1 MAKGNLFL
9 GSARGSVGDVTFSV
23 NKGQQ
28 VTKRRNREPNN
39 PRTFAQ
45 MKQRARFAYLSKF
58 FSKATQQFFKMAFE
72 DRRSNESDYNA
83 FMRHNLKNVPYAT
96 KVMVDNPNTPWFGH
110 FLMTKGSLSP
120 LDQFIK
126 VTLAGNMEMVFQYA
140 SEDITLGQLSA
151 SIIEDTTLLPNDIIT
166 IAFIKGAPT
175 STPVE
180 TLEEAISNEALSFD
194 NGIAP
199 AWKMIQ
205 FRLNTSDTTPITELG
220 FNVASAEGQ
229 YSPALNGNGSS
240 VCGAVM
246 VASRNTKGGLKVS
259 DSHIITNG
267 DLDEAIAVGLSA
279 DWADFCAS
287 SWQANEE
294 AILQGALLAPVRV
307 TPSEGNLVNATIPML
322 PSDADSITLS
332 LSKPISNSVVPNE
345 GDEIGHIVYRISQD
359 SEWLT
364 TPLLVKTVGS
374 SIYAVAK
381 HEESEEFEITLDRNV
396 SAAVLLNGAPY
407 EAKEVYLEKVL
418 LTD

>member
-9 GSARGSVGDVTFSV
+9 GGARGSVGDVTLSV

-28 VTKRRNREPNN
+28 VTRRRNRQPNN

-110 FLMTKGSLSP
+110 FLMTKGSLSS
-120 LDQFIK
+120 LDSLISIY
-126 VTLAGNMEMVFQYA
+126 LNGNLDMVYTYA
-140 SEDITLGQLSA
+140 TEAITVGMLSA
-151 SIIEDTTLLPNDIIT
+151 SILEDTTLLPNDIIT
-166 IAFIKGAPT
+166 IAHIKGAPT

-205 FRLNTSDTTPITELG
+205 FRLNASDTTPITDLG
-220 FNVASAEGQ
+220 FGVAQVGEQ
-229 YSPALNGNGSS
+229 YHPYVKGNDSS
-240 VCGAVM
+240 VSGGVI

-267 DLDEAIAVGLSA
+267 DLDNAIAVGLSP
-279 DWADFCAS
+279 DWADYCAS
-287 SWQANEE
+287 TWKAAEE
-294 AILQGALLAPVRV
+294 AILQGALLAPAREVPIDNYV
-307 TPSEGNLVNATIPML
+307 ASTIPSL
-322 PSDADSITLS
+322 PTNEDQIAVLFAKNVTRGAISTGVEVGHVEYKNSTGEPGTLPLHIASVGTSIIVSDENGIYTAEIVKGANSALFVVE
-332 LSKPISNSVVPNE
+332 NSVSE
-345 GDEIGHIVYRISQD
+345 TSKIVFD
-359 SEWLT
+359 N
-364 TPLLVKTVGS
+364 
-374 SIYAVAK
+374 A
-381 HEESEEFEITLDRNV
+381 EFFE
-396 SAAVLLNGAPY
+396 
-407 EAKEVYLEKVL
+407 
-418 LTD
+418 

>member
-9 GSARGSVGDVTFSV
+9 GGARGSVGDVTLSV

-28 VTKRRNREPNN
+28 VTRRRNRQPNN

-110 FLMTKGSLSP
+110 FLMTKGSLSS
-120 LDQFIK
+120 LDSLISIH
-126 VTLAGNMEMVFQYA
+126 LNGNLDMVYTYPTEA
-140 SEDITLGQLSA
+140 ITVGMLSA
-151 SIIEDTTLLPNDIIT
+151 SILEDTTLLPNDIIT
-166 IAFIKGAPT
+166 IAHIKGAQT

-199 AWKMIQ
+199 AWTFIQ
-205 FRLNTSDTTPITELG
+205 FRLNTSDTTPITDLG
-220 FNVASAEGQ
+220 FGTALVGEQ
-229 YSPALNGNGSS
+229 YHPYIKGNDSS
-240 VCGAVM
+240 VSGGVI

-267 DLDEAIAVGLSA
+267 DLDNAIAVGLSPE
-279 DWADFCAS
+279 WADFCAS
-287 SWQANEE
+287 NWQATEE
-294 AILQGALLAPVRV
+294 AILQGALLAPGREPEPEPTNIVSSTNPVLPSSSTEISIGLTKAVGTEAKPEVGAKVGTINGMDLTVSSVGSGISLVVADTQLAIDLVRES
-307 TPSEGNLVNATIPML
+307 TSAALRNVNAVEVK
-322 PSDADSITLS
+322 S
-332 LSKPISNSVVPNE
+332 LV
-345 GDEIGHIVYRISQD
+345 
-359 SEWLT
+359 
-364 TPLLVKTVGS
+364 
-374 SIYAVAK
+374 IYDM
-381 HEESEEFEITLDRNV
+381 FD
-396 SAAVLLNGAPY
+396 
-407 EAKEVYLEKVL
+407 
-418 LTD
+418 

>member
-39 PRTFAQ
+39 PRTFSQ

-126 VTLAGNMEMVFQYA
+126 VTLSGNMEMVFQYA

-166 IAFIKGAPT
+166 IAFIKGAPS

-180 TLEEAISNEALSFD
+180 NLEEAISNEALSFD

-205 FRLNTSDTTPITELG
+205 FRLNTSDTTPITQLG
-220 FNVASAEGQ
+220 FNVASVGGQ
-229 YSPALNGNGSS
+229 FAPALNGNGSS

-294 AILQGALLAPVRV
+294 AILQGALLAPARV
-307 TPSEGNLVNATIPML
+307 QPTTENLIDGITPVL
-322 PSDADSITLS
+322 PSDSDSFSIILT
-332 LSKPISNSVVPNE
+332 KPISLNKNPEVGSVV
-345 GDEIGHIVYRISQD
+345 GKVVISSGEHAGEHD
-359 SEWLT
+359 LRVT
-364 TPLLVKTVGS
+364 NVGS
-374 SIYAVAK
+374 SINVDWYIDNPDAPFLSMALNRGALLQNVANDASY
-381 HEESEEFEITLDRNV
+381 EVSEL
-396 SAAVLLNGAPY
+396 
-407 EAKEVYLEKVL
+407 YLSPVL

>member
-23 NKGQQ
+23 NKGNQ
-28 VTKRRNREPNN
+28 VTKRRNRQPNN
-39 PRTFAQ
+39 PRTFSQ

-72 DRRSNESDYNA
+72 DKRSNESDYNA
-83 FMRHNLKNVPYAT
+83 FMRHNLNNVPFAT

-120 LDQFIK
+120 LDGFIK
-126 VTLAGNMEMVFQYA
+126 VTLTGNMEMVFQYA
-140 SEDITLGQLSA
+140 SEGITLGQLSA

-175 STPVE
+175 STPIQS
-180 TLEEAISNEALSFD
+180 LEEAISNEALSFD

-199 AWKMIQ
+199 AWKLIQ

-220 FNVASAEGQ
+220 FNVASVGGQ
-229 YSPALNGNGSS
+229 YAPSINGNGSS

-246 VASRNTKGGLKVS
+246 AASRNTKGGLKVS

-294 AILQGALLAPVRV
+294 AILQGALLAPAREEEQGIKSM
-307 TPSEGNLVNATIPML
+307 TFGL
-322 PSDADSITLS
+322 
-332 LSKPISNSVVPNE
+332 PISCYGIPEGSYITMKKPVTIEEVVAHLKVIDTADNQWN
-345 GDEIGHIVYRISQD
+345 VR
-359 SEWLT
+359 
-364 TPLLVKTVGS
+364 S
-374 SIYAVAK
+374 SSGGY
-381 HEESEEFEITLDRNV
+381 
-396 SAAVLLNGAPY
+396 Y
-407 EAKEVYLEKVL
+407 
-418 LTD
+418 LTDGTDDFNPITVQEDKILVGTVAMEVGPTYASFVWA

>member
-9 GSARGSVGDVTFSV
+9 GGARGSVGDVTLSV

-28 VTKRRNREPNN
+28 VTRRRNRQPNN

-126 VTLAGNMEMVFQYA
+126 VTLTGNMEMVFQYA

-166 IAFIKGAPT
+166 IAFIKGAPS
-175 STPVE
+175 STPIE
-180 TLEEAISNEALSFD
+180 NLEEAISNEALSFD

-199 AWKMIQ
+199 AWTFIQ
-205 FRLNTSDTTPITELG
+205 FRLNTSDTTPITQLG
-220 FNVASAEGQ
+220 FNVASVGGQ
-229 YSPALNGNGSS
+229 YAPALNGNGSS

-287 SWQANEE
+287 TWQANEE
-294 AILQGALLAPVRV
+294 AILQGALLAAARPEPGPTNIVASV
-307 TPSEGNLVNATIPML
+307 EPSL
-322 PSDADSITLS
+322 PSSESEINITLTKAVGVEADPAVGTVCGS
-332 LSKPISNSVVPNE
+332 VNGSN
-345 GDEIGHIVYRISQD
+345 
-359 SEWLT
+359 
-364 TPLLVKTVGS
+364 LLVQTSGSGIVLNAEGLNVTISLNRESTEATLSNTGETVE
-374 SIYAVAK
+374 SIVIYDMFA
-381 HEESEEFEITLDRNV
+381 
-396 SAAVLLNGAPY
+396 
-407 EAKEVYLEKVL
+407 
-418 LTD
+418 

>member
-39 PRTFAQ
+39 PRTFSQ

-96 KVMVDNPNTPWFGH
+96 KAMADNPSTPWFGH

-120 LDQFIK
+120 LDQFVK
-126 VTLAGNMEMVFQYA
+126 VTLSGNMEMVLQYA
-140 SEDITLGQLSA
+140 NEDITMGQLSA

-166 IAFIKGAPT
+166 IAFIKGAPS

-180 TLEEAISNEALSFD
+180 NLEEAISNEALSYD

-199 AWKMIQ
+199 AWTFIQ
-205 FRLNTSDTTPITELG
+205 FRLNTSDTTPITQLG
-220 FNVASAEGQ
+220 FNVASVGGQ
-229 YSPALNGNGSS
+229 YAPALNGNGSS

-246 VASRNTKGGLKVS
+246 VASRKTKGGLKVS

-287 SWQANEE
+287 TWQANEE
-294 AILQGALLAPVRV
+294 AILQGALLAPARPEPEPTNIVAS
-307 TPSEGNLVNATIPML
+307 TNPAL
-322 PSDADSITLS
+322 PSTSTQISLGLTKAIGQDANPEEGTTAGSINGLDLVVSSVGSGIDLEVKNTRLSIS
-332 LSKPISNSVVPNE
+332 LSRDSTVAMLSNVAGEVVKS
-345 GDEIGHIVYRISQD
+345 IV
-359 SEWLT
+359 
-364 TPLLVKTVGS
+364 
-374 SIYAVAK
+374 IYDM
-381 HEESEEFEITLDRNV
+381 FD
-396 SAAVLLNGAPY
+396 
-407 EAKEVYLEKVL
+407 
-418 LTD
+418 

>member
-9 GSARGSVGDVTFSV
+9 GGARGSVGDVTLSV

-28 VTKRRNREPNN
+28 VTRRRNRQPNN

-83 FMRHNLKNVPYAT
+83 FMRHNLNNVPYAT

-110 FLMTKGSLSP
+110 FLMTKGSLST

-126 VTLAGNMEMVFQYA
+126 VTDTGRMEMVFQYA
-140 SEDITLGQLSA
+140 NEVITLGQLSA

-175 STPVE
+175 STPIE
-180 TLEEAISNEALSFD
+180 TLEEAISNQALSFD

-199 AWKMIQ
+199 AWQMIQ

-220 FNVASAEGQ
+220 FSVGYISGQ
-229 YSPALNGNGSS
+229 YYPELQGNGSS

-267 DLDEAIAVGLSA
+267 DLDNAIAVGLSA

-307 TPSEGNLVNATIPML
+307 QPSTGNLVASTSPSLPSNADRIAVVLAKPISLTKIPSEGDV
-322 PSDADSITLS
+322 
-332 LSKPISNSVVPNE
+332 
-345 GDEIGHIVYRISQD
+345 IGKFYTVDGSEYDIIV
-359 SEWLT
+359 ET
-364 TPLLVKTVGS
+364 AGS
-374 SIYAVAK
+374 SIMATVY
-381 HEESEEFEITLDRNV
+381 EDPENPESPLLAGIELTRGNKYQSLSNDASVNVKEIFLE
-396 SAAVLLNGAPY
+396 SVLLA
-407 EAKEVYLEKVL
+407 
-418 LTD
+418 D

>member
-23 NKGQQ
+23 NKGNQ
-28 VTKRRNREPNN
+28 VTKRRNRQPNN
-39 PRTFAQ
+39 PRTFSQ

-120 LDQFIK
+120 LDQFVK
-126 VTLAGNMEMVFQYA
+126 VTLSGNMEMVFQYA
-140 SEDITLGQLSA
+140 SEGITLGQLSA

-166 IAFIKGAPT
+166 IAFIKGTPS
-175 STPVE
+175 STPIQN
-180 TLEEAISNEALSFD
+180 LEEAISNEALSFD

-199 AWKMIQ
+199 AWKLIQ

-220 FNVASAEGQ
+220 FNVASVGGQ
-229 YSPALNGNGSS
+229 YAPAINGTGSS

-246 VASRNTKGGLKVS
+246 VASRKTKGGLKVS

-287 SWQANEE
+287 TWQANEE
-294 AILQGALLAPVRV
+294 AILQGALLAPAREPEPIANIVASV
-307 TPSEGNLVNATIPML
+307 EPSL
-322 PSDADSITLS
+322 PSSADEINITLTKNVSLDADLAVGTICGSVNGKNLLVQNSGSGITLIVEG
-332 LSKPISNSVVPNE
+332 LNVIVELTRQSNQAKLTNTGETIES
-345 GDEIGHIVYRISQD
+345 IV
-359 SEWLT
+359 
-364 TPLLVKTVGS
+364 
-374 SIYAVAK
+374 IYDM
-381 HEESEEFEITLDRNV
+381 FI
-396 SAAVLLNGAPY
+396 
-407 EAKEVYLEKVL
+407 
-418 LTD
+418 